1 VSTFILVTAFLVVS
15 EVLSW
20 GVQAEACSEAQ
31 RAQDAASSQSSGS
44 SAASQASESEP
55 GPSEES
61 KKAKKVW
68 TNENIAAANGPVSV
82 VGNGKLGPNA
92 KVVPA
97 RQVDAQTIANFKRQ
111 LEKFQ
116 TQLDDADKQIA
127 DLKKFSEG
135 EPTGNAGM
143 EWHKGYN
150 MEPIEAQIRKLE
162 QKKKNIQGQRDALLD
177 DARKKGVEPG
187 QLR

>member
-1 VSTFILVTAFLVVS
+1 MSTSILLTAFLVVS
-15 EVLSW
+15 W
-20 GVQAEACSEAQ
+20 GALPEARSAAQ
-31 RAQDAASSQSSGS
+31 QTQDAASSQSSGS
-44 SAASQASESEP
+44 SAASQPRENEP
-55 GPSEES
+55 GPNEES

-82 VGNGKLGPNA
+82 VGSGKPGINPKL
-92 KVVPA
+92 VPA
-97 RQVDAQTIANFKRQ
+97 RPVDPQTIANFKRQ

-116 TQLDDADKQIA
+116 TQLADTDKQIA

-135 EPTGNAGM
+135 EPTGNVGM

-162 QKKKNIQGQRDALLD
+162 QKKKDIQGQRDALLD